1 MMPIGHSGVGRG
13 ISGIPL
19 LSHRAHHALSAARAT
34 RSTIPLRLRRSSSQ
48 NAPAKARAD
57 HDHARRHLT
66 LPWWCPRPSASL
78 HSAGTAHL
86 PLAIS
91 FISHL
96 PLPLRLAT
104 VRYFH
109 PPSEGHPGCLFCVWF
124 SQWGELN
131 HQARIQA
138 AVPTAIEVGLRSL
151 LSECATRKSAKPARR
166 RCLPGPAVH
175 LFFH

>member
-1 MMPIGHSGVGRG
+1 MMPIGHSGVGGELVAFLCSATGPTIRCLQRG
-13 ISGIPL
+13 QPGLPFLCGCGGAAAKTHRQRRALITTTHEGT
-19 LSHRAHHALSAARAT
+19 SHSPGGA
-34 RSTIPLRLRRSSSQ
+34 
-48 NAPAKARAD
+48 
-57 HDHARRHLT
+57 
-66 LPWWCPRPSASL
+66 L

-86 PLAIS
+86 PLTIS

-151 LSECATRKSAKPARR
+151 PSECATQ
-166 RCLPGPAVH
+166 
-175 LFFH
+175 